1 MMDYILY
8 FISGIP
14 ISYIYLV
21 LVFTIFMENITPIV
35 PGDTFLAF
43 SAYFAGRGVLQPLFT
58 YTLTVVSSLSGF
70 FLVYWIGYHWGR
82 DYFEKKNFSFFPI
95 KRIKQTDLYFNKYGD
110 RILLIN
116 RFMPGIRLMVAII
129 AGFTRT
135 NFIKTF
141 FYTIISILAWNGLI
155 FQLGKLLGEN
165 WQDVKNFLSKYNL
178 VVTVIILAVVLLFIV
193 YHLCRKTVKLGETK

>member
-1 MMDYILY
+1 MERFLQ
-8 FISGIP
+8 FISELHIF
-14 ISYIYLV
+14 YIYTFLFFAI
-21 LVFTIFMENITPIV
+21 LMENITPFI
-35 PGDTFLAF
+35 PGDTVLAF
-43 SAYFAGRGVLQPLFT
+43 SAYLAGRGVLKPLFT
-58 YTLTVVSSLSGF
+58 FSITVMGSLTGF

-95 KRIKQTDLYFNKYGD
+95 KRIKQTDFYFNKYGD

-116 RFMPGIRLMVAII
+116 RFMPGIRLMVAIV

-165 WQDVKNFLSKYNL
+165 WHDVKNFLSKYNL

-193 YHLCRKTVKLGETK
+193 YRIRRKTVKLGETK